1 MSNLNQFIEEELK
14 KRKEDYLSSPIYLLE
29 HYNNEKGNVEA
40 YNGRQL
46 LEMLQNADDASETAK
61 EKKVSIKLIGN
72 ELMIANNGEP
82 FNEDGFSSIIYS
94 NASPKTMQQNKIGQK
109 GLGFRSILSWADEV
123 IINSGGTKL
132 AFSETIAKT
141 FLQNLISES
150 DKVAKFITQKSKSKF
165 PIATLRIP
173 KLLNGIEDVG
183 NSFDTTITIKLK
195 ENILD
200 EVQLQILSIINK
212 ETLIFLNH
220 IEIIEIESPDR
231 NIIYEKHYE
240 DKDKSIVTVES
251 TNLKDNTKE
260 LKSWSIK
267 RKNGTHKEK
276 NYELAIAWNK
286 DLNDTENVLFSYFKT
301 KVRFPFPALLH
312 GTFELS
318 PDRNELVSDTD
329 GHNKFLT
336 SELAELLIESSLEI
350 ASHNQQANFLP
361 LKLLNIN
368 FDNIDGVLKSF
379 NFKEIL
385 LEKIKSSC
393 IFPSVNGNYFLYTD
407 KPVYYDYP
415 VAEFLIGEDVENLMP
430 HCSETAVVS
439 YLKSFPVFHYHIE
452 KFISIIAVRL
462 LTLSNI
468 DLSKLYYHLL
478 TYDYFKE
485 RSISS
490 EFELHK
496 QSEFLIDSE
505 NNSIPWGTNI
515 FIQPDDEKEFK
526 LPKSL
531 NIRFVNSDL
540 VNCLLQLFPKSDID
554 FLVKKLEVFQVKKYS
569 FLEIAETIINH
580 YNEKEKV
587 TASEIKELHS
597 FLFRLFKRE
606 SKEKNPIPIAHQI
619 TILAIS
625 SNSKI
630 RNARE
635 MYFGK
640 NYDNEL
646 TERLYSF
653 DKSKLLASQQEFE
666 FENEKPEL
674 VNKYFQWIGVAVLP
688 RYSRIELSAA
698 TDKYNDY
705 KEYVLRNYDY
715 RKPNDYNEYYRD
727 YNHLIGDLW
736 SVPKITV
743 GYFDDLKKIIARAKP
758 ETIFEW
764 IKKDEQLR
772 KTLEENNETLPN
784 TEAQLNLRG
793 KQYSRKIKGAN
804 LRSYTKWLFATTEWL
819 PIESENRKSVPDKC
833 CLSKTITEEFS
844 PFVEKPK
851 VEIPTIADKLEM
863 PESAIENYL
872 VLVGVH
878 REISSFSISALYDML
893 SSLPISDKEG
903 KAARRI
909 YREIISNFNENRVDI
924 NHPSYKSFLKD
935 GKMFCQKG
943 NEFGYYSVSE
953 TYYIPTKTY
962 GNNVLKLFPLAMI
975 DSKQGAQKIEKL
987 FGVKRLKDISFTV
1000 IGEPIINSLND
1011 EFQNEID
1018 RFKGLVY
1025 VLRMNKD
1032 TNHDIANRLKKLK
1045 IFLAQEL
1052 QTNFTHSDKSTNFEL
1067 ESYEYITHKKRNNF
1081 YISVPSNLTSLSQL
1095 REANKFCQSIA
1106 EIFSTLIETEEHNDF
1121 IHDLYSKPE
1130 FSREPRL
1137 LSFIEKDDST
1147 DVQAAKK
1154 QLDIIDD
1161 VRLSF
1166 WRAFSISS
1174 EKNIRADIRDERELN
1189 EFLRKKLKLTLE
1201 RFDKV
1206 SSEDFFSQIND
1217 LTNQEFIYELF
1228 SEFEIDDKSFARH
1241 FTGIDFSIIFKNKIE
1256 DLKIFYRD
1264 DFSFQLYSNLL
1275 SMPKNEKEKYFDSID
1290 DYNLLRYDS
1299 EDGFLKNI
1307 ELYFTTAIKNNFSII
1322 LKKGKSNFSIEERIK
1337 EVLTVLR
1344 EKEIIIPDLL
1354 REKKSI
1360 QAYLLFNDEE
1370 EIIKQIE
1377 AFKVAIQNSQANP
1390 NNSQIKVRGTI
1401 IDYDNYQSLAEKVL
1415 EGLNITKLKLKTSKT
1430 LPVDEA
1436 KGNKKKKPNKNK
1448 TRNVRFNTK
1457 NEEQIGFI
1465 AELICFHKLIDEY
1478 GEENIKW
1485 VSENAYRAY
1494 PDKFI
1499 TGEAGK
1505 GYDLELTDKGKV
1517 RFIEIKG
1524 SSNIGEGIY
1533 MSKEEIITALA
1544 FPDKYDLLIV
1554 ENPLSEEPYMR
1565 HIKSPFKFKKD
1576 ETLFDNE
1583 KLKVFNDNYVIK
1595 FQWDE

>member
-1 MSNLNQFIEEELK
+1 MSNLDQFIEEELK
-14 KRKEDYLSSPIYLLE
+14 KRKADYLSSPIYLLE
-29 HYNNEKGNVEA
+29 HYHNEKGNVEA

-46 LEMLQNADDASETAK
+46 LEMLQNADDASETAI
-61 EKKVSIKLIGN
+61 EKKVLIKLIGD
-72 ELMIANNGEP
+72 ELVISNNGEP

-94 NASPKTMQQNKIGQK
+94 NASPKTMQRNKIGQK

-123 IINSGGTKL
+123 IIDSGGTKL
-132 AFSETIAKT
+132 AFSETIAKA
-141 FLQNLISES
+141 FLQNLIAESE
-150 DKVAKFITQKSKSKF
+150 KIAKFIKLKSESQF

-173 KLLNGIEDVG
+173 KLLNRIEHKD
-183 NSFDTTITIKLK
+183 NAFDTTITIKLK

-231 NIIYEKHYE
+231 NIYYKKHYKN
-240 DKDKSIVTVES
+240 KDKTFVTVES

-260 LKSWSIK
+260 LKSWRIK
-267 RKNGTHKEK
+267 RKNGIHKAK

-286 DLNDTENVLFSYFKT
+286 ELNDTENVLFSYFKT

-318 PDRNELVSDTD
+318 PDRNELINDTE
-329 GHNKFLT
+329 GHNKYLIG
-336 SELAELLIESSLEI
+336 ELADLLIETSLEV
-350 ASHNQQANFLP
+350 ASKNTEVNYLAV
-361 LKLLNIN
+361 KLLNID
-368 FDNIDGVLKSF
+368 FVSMDNLLNEFK
-379 NFKEIL
+379 FKETL
-385 LEKIKSSC
+385 QEKIKGSN
-393 IFPSVNGNYFLYTD
+393 IFPTVNGEYISYTPSPAFYKYPIANIFSGNGVD
-407 KPVYYDYP
+407 NLLKFSNEEPVLKTLELFGICHYQLEYY
-415 VAEFLIGEDVENLMP
+415 
-430 HCSETAVVS
+430 
-439 YLKSFPVFHYHIE
+439 
-452 KFISIIAVRL
+452 
-462 LTLSNI
+462 LTLTSAFKNDSYKLSKLI
-468 DLSKLYYHLL
+468 FHLLKFGEYQSKFSAPDFDLSKQ
-478 TYDYFKE
+478 TP
-485 RSISS
+485 
-490 EFELHK
+490 
-496 QSEFLIDSE
+496 FLIDNE
-505 NNSIPWGTNI
+505 NELIPWGTNI
-515 FIQPDDEKEFK
+515 FIQPDDEKEFR

-531 NIRFVNSDL
+531 NIHFVNSDL
-540 VNCLLQLFPKSDID
+540 VNFLLAEFQKTDIN
-554 FLVKKLEVFQVKKYS
+554 FIVGQLEVFQVKKYS
-569 FLEIAETIINH
+569 FIEIAETIINH
-580 YNEKEKV
+580 YNEKEKATV
-587 TASEIKELHS
+587 TEVKELHT
-597 FLFRLFKRE
+597 FLFRLYKRE
-606 SKEKNPIPIAHQI
+606 SKEKIPLPLAQQIA
-619 TILAIS
+619 TLTIS
-625 SNSKI
+625 SNGKI

-640 NYDNEL
+640 NYGNEL

-653 DKSKLLASQQEFE
+653 DKSKILASQQEFG
-666 FENEKPEL
+666 FENEKSEL
-674 VNKYFQWIGVAVLP
+674 VNKYFQWINIAVLP
-688 RYSRIELSAA
+688 RYTRVELSAA
-698 TDKYNDY
+698 IDKYNDY

-715 RKPNDYNEYYRD
+715 RKPNDYHEYYRD
-727 YNHLIGDLW
+727 YNHLIRDLF
-736 SVPKITV
+736 SVPKIIV
-743 GYFDDLKKIIARAKP
+743 GYFDDLKKIISRARP
-758 ETIFEW
+758 EIIFEW

-772 KTLEENNETLPN
+772 KTLEEDNETLPN
-784 TEAQLNLRG
+784 TEALLNLRG
-793 KQYSRKIKGAN
+793 KQHLRKIKGAN

-893 SSLPISDKEG
+893 ISLPISDKEG

-943 NEFGYYSVSE
+943 NDFGYYSVKD
-953 TYYIPTKTY
+953 TFYLPTKTY
-962 GNNVLKLFPLAMI
+962 GNNVLKLFPLALI
-975 DSKQGAQKIEKL
+975 DSKQGAQRIEKL

-1000 IGEPIINSLND
+1000 IGEPIINPLND

-1032 TNHDIANRLKKLK
+1032 TNHDIANKLKKLK
-1045 IFLAQEL
+1045 IFLTQEL
-1052 QTNFTHSDKSTNFEL
+1052 QTNFTHNDKSTNFEL

-1137 LSFIEKDDST
+1137 LSFIEKDDSA
-1147 DVQAAKK
+1147 DVLAAKK

-1161 VRLSF
+1161 VRLTF

-1174 EKNIRADIRDERELN
+1174 DQNIRADIRDERELN
-1189 EFLRKKLKLTLE
+1189 EFLKKKLNLTSE
-1201 RFDKV
+1201 KIEKIT
-1206 SSEDFFSQIND
+1206 SEDFFSQIND
-1217 LTNQEFIYELF
+1217 LANQEFIYDLF
-1228 SEFEIDDKSFARH
+1228 IEFEMDEKRFARH
-1241 FTGIDFSIIFKNKIE
+1241 FTGIDFSILFKNKIE
-1256 DLKIFYRD
+1256 DIKIFYRN
-1264 DFSFQLYSNLL
+1264 DFASQLYSNLL
-1275 SMPKNEKEKYFDSID
+1275 LKSKSEKEKYFDSIE
-1290 DYNLLRYDS
+1290 DYNLIRYYS

-1307 ELYFTTAIKNNFSII
+1307 ELYFTTLIKNDFLINLKKVKSDFSID
-1322 LKKGKSNFSIEERIK
+1322 ERIK
-1337 EVLTVLR
+1337 DVLTALR
-1344 EKEIIIPDLL
+1344 AKDIFIPELL
-1354 REKKSI
+1354 RERKNI
-1360 QAYLLFNDEE
+1360 QAFLLFNDEE
-1370 EIIKQIE
+1370 EIINQIE
-1377 AFKVAIQNSQANP
+1377 AFKAAIQNSQANP
-1390 NNSQIKVRGTI
+1390 NNSQIRVRGTT

-1436 KGNKKKKPNKNK
+1436 NVSNKKKQNKNK

-1465 AELICFHKLIDEY
+1465 AELFCFHKLIDDY

-1533 MSKEEIITALA
+1533 MSKDEIKTALA

-1554 ENPLSEEPYMR
+1554 ENPLSDEPYLR
-1565 HIKSPFKFKKD
+1565 HIKSPFKFKKE
-1576 ETLFDNE
+1576 ETLFANE

-1595 FQWDE
+1595 FKWED

>member
-1 MSNLNQFIEEELK
+1 MSNLDQFIKDELK
-14 KRKEDYLSSPIYLLE
+14 KRKADYLSSPIYLLE

-46 LEMLQNADDASETAK
+46 LEMLQNADDAAETAK
-61 EKKVSIKLIGN
+61 DKKVSIKLIEN
-72 ELMIANNGEP
+72 ELIIANNGDP

-94 NASPKTMQQNKIGQK
+94 NVSPKTMQQNKIGQK
-109 GLGFRSILSWADEV
+109 GLGFRSILSWTDEV
-123 IINSGGTKL
+123 IIKSGGTKL
-132 AFSETIAKT
+132 AFSETIART
-141 FLQNLISES
+141 FLEGLISES
-150 DKVAKFITQKSKSKF
+150 DKVAKLIRRKSKSEF

-173 KLLNGIEDVG
+173 KLLNGIADSDH
-183 NSFDTTITIKLK
+183 SFDTTITIKLK
-195 ENILD
+195 ENIIS
-200 EVQLQILSIINK
+200 EVQLQILSLINR

-220 IEIIEIESPDR
+220 IETIEIESPGR
-231 NIIYEKHYE
+231 NIIYKKLYE
-240 DKDKSIVTVES
+240 NESKTIVTVES
-251 TNLKDNTKE
+251 TNLQDNTKDP
-260 LKSWSIK
+260 KTWNIR

-276 NYELAIAWNK
+276 NYELAVAWND
-286 DLNDTENVLFSYFKT
+286 DLNDKENVLFSYFKT

-318 PDRNELVSDTD
+318 PDRNELVNDTE
-329 GHNKFLT
+329 GHNKYLIG
-336 SELAELLIESSLEI
+336 ELADLLIETSLEV
-350 ASHNQQANFLP
+350 ALKNTEVNYLAV
-361 LKLLNIN
+361 KLLNID
-368 FDNIDGVLKSF
+368 FASMDNLLKEFEFEKILKNKIIESNIFPTVNGKYISYKPSPAFYKYPIANIFSGNGVDNLLKFNDEEPVLKTLESF
-379 NFKEIL
+379 GICHYK
-385 LEKIKSSC
+385 LE
-393 IFPSVNGNYFLYTD
+393 
-407 KPVYYDYP
+407 YY
-415 VAEFLIGEDVENLMP
+415 
-430 HCSETAVVS
+430 
-439 YLKSFPVFHYHIE
+439 
-452 KFISIIAVRL
+452 
-462 LTLSNI
+462 LTLTSAYRN
-468 DLSKLYYHLL
+468 DCSKLSKLIFYLL
-478 TYDYFKE
+478 EF
-485 RSISS
+485 S
-490 EFELHK
+490 EYKSKYSAKDFDLTK
-496 QSEFLIDSE
+496 QNPFLIDNE
-505 NNSIPWGTNI
+505 NELIPWDTNI
-515 FIQPDDEKEFK
+515 FIHLDEEKEFK

-531 NIRFVNSDL
+531 KVRFVNSDL
-540 VNCLLQLFPKSDID
+540 VNYLLAEFQKSDLD
-554 FLVKKLEVFQVKKYS
+554 FIVEKLEVFKVKKYS
-569 FLEIAETIINH
+569 FIEIAETIINH
-580 YNEKEKV
+580 YNEIEK
-587 TASEIKELHS
+587 AKLSEVKELHS
-597 FLFRLFKRE
+597 LLFRLFKRE
-606 SKEKNPIPIAHQI
+606 SKEKIPLPLAPQI
-619 TILAIS
+619 TTIIIS
-625 SNSKI
+625 SNGKI

-640 NYDNEL
+640 NYGNEL

-653 DKSKLLASQQEFE
+653 DKSKIIASQQDFG
-666 FENEKPEL
+666 FENEKPDL
-674 VNKYFQWIGVAVLP
+674 INNYFQWIGVAVLP
-688 RYSRIELSAA
+688 RYSRVELSET
-698 TDKYNDY
+698 TDTYNDY

-736 SVPKITV
+736 KVPKITV
-743 GYFDDLKKIIARAKP
+743 GCFDDLKKIIARAKP
-758 ETIFEW
+758 VTIFEW
-764 IKKDEQLR
+764 INKDEQLR
-772 KTLEENNETLPN
+772 KTLEENNEILPK
-784 TEAQLNLRG
+784 TEAELYLKG
-793 KQYSRKIKGAN
+793 KQYYRKIKGTN
-804 LRSYTKWLFATTEWL
+804 LRSYTRWLFATTEWIT
-819 PIESENRKSVPDKC
+819 IESGNKKSVPDKC

-851 VEIPTIADKLEM
+851 IEIAKIADKLEL
-863 PESAIENYL
+863 PETAIENYL
-872 VLVGVH
+872 VFLGVH

-893 SSLPISDKEG
+893 SSLPTSDKEG
-903 KAARRI
+903 KAARKI

-943 NEFGYYSVSE
+943 NEFGYYSVKD

-987 FGVKRLKDISFTV
+987 FGVKRLKDISFSV

-1011 EFQNEID
+1011 EFQNEIE

-1032 TNHDIANRLKKLK
+1032 IRHEIATRLKKLK

-1147 DVQAAKK
+1147 DVIAAKK

-1174 EKNIRADIRDERELN
+1174 GKNIRADIRDERELN
-1189 EFLRKKLKLTLE
+1189 EFLRKKLKLTSE
-1201 RFDKV
+1201 RMDDV
-1206 SSEDFFSQIND
+1206 SSDDFFSQIND
-1217 LTNQEFIYELF
+1217 LANQEIIYELF
-1228 SEFEIDDKSFARH
+1228 IEFEIDDKSFARH

-1256 DLKIFYRD
+1256 DLKIFYRN
-1264 DFSFQLYSNLL
+1264 DFASQLYSNLL
-1275 SMPKNEKEKYFDSID
+1275 AKSKNEKEKYFDYID
-1290 DYNLLRYDS
+1290 DYNILGYDS

-1307 ELYFTTAIKNNFSII
+1307 ELYFTTAIKNNFSIK
-1322 LKKGKSNFSIEERIK
+1322 LKKSKNDFSIDERIK
-1337 EVLTVLR
+1337 EVLMVLK
-1344 EKEIIIPDLL
+1344 EKEIIIPELL
-1354 REKKSI
+1354 RERRNI
-1360 QAYLLFNDEE
+1360 QAYLLFNCEE

-1377 AFKVAIQNSQANP
+1377 AFKVAIQNSSANP
-1390 NNSQIKVRGTI
+1390 NNSQITVRGATI
-1401 IDYDNYQSLAEKVL
+1401 EYDNYQSLAEKVL

-1436 KGNKKKKPNKNK
+1436 KGRTKKKPNKNK

-1465 AELICFHKLIDEY
+1465 SELICFHKLIDEY

-1494 PDKFI
+1494 PDKFL

-1505 GYDLELTDKGKV
+1505 GYDLELTEKGKV

-1533 MSKEEIITALA
+1533 MSKEEVKTALA

-1554 ENPLSEEPYMR
+1554 ENPLSTEPNMR

-1576 ETLFDNE
+1576 ETLFAND

-1595 FQWDE
+1595 FKWEE